1 MRMKLCKTGVRLDIN
16 TGLARFWMDRAYGE
30 KMVFTA
36 NDRRIIHLEQR
47 MANVDNLKELAA
59 KERYER
65 IEPSRG

>member
-16 TGLARFWMDRAYGE
+16 TRLARFWMDRAYGE

-36 NDRRIIHLEQR
+36 NDRRMIHLEQR
-47 MANVDNLKELAA
+47 MANVDHLKELAA